1 MRKLLHAV
9 LAFVLTAP
17 LAQAQPPEA
26 LDTEL
31 AAVQAA
37 WAAANYATPAGE
49 ARIQAFEALSKRA
62 QALVEAFPA
71 RPEPLIWQG
80 IVLSTYAGAKGG
92 LGALSFAKQ
101 SRTALEAAMKLDPQ
115 ALQGSAYTSLGTLY
129 YKVPGFPIGFGNKS
143 KAREYLQH
151 ALAINPE
158 GVDPNF
164 FYGEFLFEQDEY
176 GQALEHLQKA
186 LHAPPRPGRELADAG
201 RRKEIEALI
210 ARVQEKTGR
219 AGRTAAAARSPAMR

>member
-1 MRKLLHAV
+1 MRSRLYAL
-9 LAFVLTAP
+9 LAFVLSVP
-17 LAQAQPPEA
+17 LAHAQAPGNLE
-26 LDTEL
+26 TEL
-31 AAVQAA
+31 AAVQAG
-37 WAAANYATPAGE
+37 WAVANYQTPEGDAKV
-49 ARIQAFEALSKRA
+49 AAFAALSQRAEAL
-62 QALVEAFPA
+62 VHAFPA
-71 RPEPLIWQG
+71 KPEPLIWQG

-92 LGALSFAKQ
+92 LGALSLAKQ
-101 SRTALEAAMKLDPQ
+101 SRAALEAALKIDPN

-129 YKVPGFPIGFGNKS
+129 YKVPGFPLGFGNKG

-151 ALAINPE
+151 ALAVNPD

-186 LHAPPRPGRELADAG
+186 LRAPPRLGREVADAG

-210 ARVQEKTGR
+210 AKVQDKTGR
-219 AGRTAAAARSPAMR
+219 PS

>member
-1 MRKLLHAV
+1 MRNLLYAM
-9 LAFVLTAP
+9 LAFVLSAP
-17 LAQAQPPEA
+17 LVQAQPPEA

-37 WAAANYATPAGE
+37 WATANYATPAGD
-49 ARIQAFEALSKRA
+49 AKVQAFEALSKRA
-62 QALVEAFPA
+62 EALVKAFPA

-92 LGALSFAKQ
+92 LGALGLAKQ
-101 SRTALEAAMKLDPQ
+101 SRAALEAAMKLDPQ

-129 YKVPGFPIGFGNKS
+129 YKVPGFPIGFGNES
-143 KAREYLQH
+143 KAREYLQR
-151 ALAINPE
+151 ALAINPD

-164 FYGEFLFEQDEY
+164 FYGEFLYEQDEY
-176 GQALEHLQKA
+176 GQALVHLQKA
-186 LHAPPRPGRELADAG
+186 MQAPPRPGREVADAG

-210 ARVQEKTGR
+210 AKVQEK
-219 AGRTAAAARSPAMR
+219 AGRVS

>member
-1 MRKLLHAV
+1 MRKLLYAA
-9 LAFVLTAP
+9 LAFVLSAP
-17 LAQAQPPEA
+17 LAQAQPPQA

-49 ARIQAFEALSKRA
+49 SRIQAFEALSKRA
-62 QALVEAFPA
+62 DELVKAFPG
-71 RPEPLIWQG
+71 RPEPLTWQG

-92 LGALSFAKQ
+92 LGALSLAKQ
-101 SRTALEAAMKLDPQ
+101 SRAALEAAVKLDPQ

-143 KAREYLQH
+143 KAREYLRR
-151 ALAINPE
+151 ALAINPD

-164 FYGEFLFEQDEY
+164 FYGEFLYEQDEY

-201 RRKEIEALI
+201 RHKEIEALI
-210 ARVQEKTGR
+210 ARVQEKSGP
-219 AGRTAAAARSPAMR
+219 AG

>member
-1 MRKLLHAV
+1 MRKFLYAV
-9 LAFVLTAP
+9 LAFALSAP
-17 LAQAQPPEA
+17 FAQAQQPPA
-26 LDTEL
+26 LDNEL
-31 AAVQAA
+31 AAIQAA
-37 WAAANYATPAGE
+37 WAVANYQTPDGGAKVK
-49 ARIQAFEALSKRA
+49 AFEVLSKRA
-62 QALVEAFPA
+62 QALVEAYPS

-101 SRTALEAAMKLDPQ
+101 SRNALEAAMKLDPQ

-164 FYGEFLFEQDEY
+164 FYGEFRFEQGD
-176 GQALEHLQKA
+176 
-186 LHAPPRPGRELADAG
+186 
-201 RRKEIEALI
+201 
-210 ARVQEKTGR
+210 
-219 AGRTAAAARSPAMR
+219 